1 MIFTK
6 LSQDTAYHHN
16 LSLVTFNHCGRTAL
30 VKEMEP
36 TTFKSKSALST
47 SNDDFSTNDLC
58 DLPALFTRMSTF

>member
-6 LSQDTAYHHN
+6 LPQDTAYHHN
-16 LSLVTFNHCGRTAL
+16 LSLMTFNHAL

-47 SNDDFSTNDLC
+47 SNDVFSTNDLC
-58 DLPALFTRMSTF
+58 DLPALLTRMSTF